1 MNLIKEKEWVS
12 KRNYMYLG
20 LRSIIQGIDQL
31 RKIDVLI
38 DEEKHQLSLTQ
49 IQINELIQFFQDRNK
64 ISREKYCG

>member
-38 DEEKHQLSLTQ
+38 DEEKHQLSITQ